1 MDFNSVSFGQLQL
14 HVISSQS
21 LTWKAQP
28 ATDLVTY
35 VTQTGENIAK
45 SPEFLEC

>member
-1 MDFNSVSFGQLQL
+1 MDSNSIRQFQL
-14 HVISSQS
+14 HVISSQN

-45 SPEFLEC
+45 SPEFPEY